1 MSILSAPP
9 MLRHMGV
16 AAVGL
21 TAAFVPSQAEAHEAV
36 PIEASGLECLCD
48 ALPYLDT
55 ALTWNATAATVAAEK
70 AAPAASVEKP
80 AARAESEIEAQRRII
95 AEQRAMIDQQH
106 AMLMEQRQQI
116 EKMQQQLAAQQIQVD
131 RLTSFA
137 LADQPLDLLRGAGMG
152 QGVSPGPAL
161 PGVGSD
167 AVALP
172 DAPVGEAP
180 PPSETPEQRVAAVPE
195 GQGVLTR
202 AGHFVFEPSF
212 EYTRSST
219 NRLVFRGIELIP
231 GIQIGL
237 IEATDADR
245 DTLVGTASLRYGISD
260 RLEAEVRMPYL
271 YRNDRIEVVQQRDEG
286 IVRSIALREK
296 GIGDAEFSL
305 RYQFNRPVGQ
315 KPIFVGTLRVKSD
328 TGKGPFDI
336 GYDEFGVATGLATGS
351 GFWAV
356 QPGVNFLMPSDPAV
370 IYGGMAYLYHIPR
383 NVNEMVGDVKI
394 GRVDPGDAISANIG
408 FGFAL
413 NPRFSFSLGY
423 RHNYIFPTKT
433 EIGDTR
439 QKSNYLHVGSLNL
452 GMSYR
457 LTERNVLN
465 LGFEIGVT
473 EDAPDVSIT
482 LRMPFGGKL

>member
-1 MSILSAPP
+1 MTNLSAPP
-9 MLRHMGV
+9 VLRHMGV

-21 TAAFVPSQAEAHEAV
+21 SAVFAPSQAKAYEA
-36 PIEASGLECLCD
+36 PPLECLCD
-48 ALPYLDT
+48 ALPFLDT
-55 ALTWNATAATVAAEK
+55 APTWNAAAAAPEG
-70 AAPAASVEKP
+70 APENPPAASVE
-80 AARAESEIEAQRRII
+80 SEIDAQRRII
-95 AEQRAMIDQQH
+95 AEQRALIDQQNV
-106 AMLMEQRQQI
+106 MLAEQRQHI
-116 EKMQQQLAAQQIQVD
+116 VKMQGQLITQQAQID
-131 RLTSFA
+131 RLSSFA
-137 LADQPLDLLRGAGMG
+137 LAEAPLDMFRGTGMG
-152 QGVSPGPAL
+152 QGIAGPAL
-161 PGVGSD
+161 PGPGSD

-180 PPSETPEQRVAAVPE
+180 PPSESTAERVAAVPE

-202 AGHFVFEPSF
+202 AGNLIFEPSF

-237 IEATDADR
+237 IEAADADR

-260 RLEAEVRMPYL
+260 RLEAEVRIPYL

-286 IVRSIALREK
+286 IVRSIALRED
-296 GIGDAEFSL
+296 GVGDAEFSL

-328 TGKGPFDI
+328 TGKGPFEV

-356 QPGVNFLMPSDPAV
+356 QPGLNFLMPSDPAV
-370 IYGGMAYLYHIPR
+370 IYGGAAYLYHIPR
-383 NVNEMVGDVKI
+383 DVNKLVGEVLI
-394 GRVDPGDAISANIG
+394 GRVDPGDAVSANIG

-433 EIGDTR
+433 EIGDTN
-439 QKSNYLHVGSLNL
+439 QKSNYIHVGSLNF

-457 LTERNVLN
+457 LTERDVLN
-465 LGFEIGVT
+465 MGFEIGVT

>member
-1 MSILSAPP
+1 MTNLSAPP
-9 MLRHMGV
+9 VLRHMGV

-21 TAAFVPSQAEAHEAV
+21 SAVFAPSQAKAYEA
-36 PIEASGLECLCD
+36 PPLECLCD
-48 ALPYLDT
+48 ALPFLDT
-55 ALTWNATAATVAAEK
+55 APTWNAAAAAPEG
-70 AAPAASVEKP
+70 APENPPAASVE
-80 AARAESEIEAQRRII
+80 SEIDAQRRII
-95 AEQRAMIDQQH
+95 AEQRALIDQQNV
-106 AMLMEQRQQI
+106 MLAEQRQHI
-116 EKMQQQLAAQQIQVD
+116 VKMQGQLITQQAQID
-131 RLTSFA
+131 RLSSFA
-137 LADQPLDLLRGAGMG
+137 LAEAPLDMFRGTGMG
-152 QGVSPGPAL
+152 QGIAGPAL
-161 PGVGSD
+161 PGPGSD

-180 PPSETPEQRVAAVPE
+180 PPSESTAERVAAVPE

-202 AGHFVFEPSF
+202 AGNLIFEPSF

-260 RLEAEVRMPYL
+260 RLEAEVRIPYL

-286 IVRSIALREK
+286 IVRSIALRED
-296 GIGDAEFSL
+296 GVGDAEFSL

-328 TGKGPFDI
+328 TGKGPFEV

-370 IYGGMAYLYHIPR
+370 IYGGAAYLYHIPR
-383 NVNEMVGDVKI
+383 DVNKLVGEVLI
-394 GRVDPGDAISANIG
+394 GRVDPGDAVSANIG

-433 EIGDTR
+433 EIGDTN
-439 QKSNYLHVGSLNL
+439 QKSNYIHVGSLNF

-457 LTERNVLN
+457 LTERDVLN
-465 LGFEIGVT
+465 MGFEIGVT

>member
-1 MSILSAPP
+1 MTNLSAPP
-9 MLRHMGV
+9 VLRHMGV

-21 TAAFVPSQAEAHEAV
+21 SAVFAPSQAKAYEA
-36 PIEASGLECLCD
+36 PPLECLCD
-48 ALPYLDT
+48 ALPFLDT
-55 ALTWNATAATVAAEK
+55 APTWNAAAAAPDGAPENP
-70 AAPAASVEKP
+70 PAASVE
-80 AARAESEIEAQRRII
+80 SEIDAQRRII
-95 AEQRAMIDQQH
+95 AEQRALIDQQNV
-106 AMLMEQRQQI
+106 MLAEQRQHI
-116 EKMQQQLAAQQIQVD
+116 VKMQGQLITQQAQID
-131 RLTSFA
+131 RLSSFA
-137 LADQPLDLLRGAGMG
+137 LAEAPLDMFRGTGMG
-152 QGVSPGPAL
+152 QGIAGPAL
-161 PGVGSD
+161 PGPGSD

-180 PPSETPEQRVAAVPE
+180 PPSESTAERVAAVPE

-202 AGHFVFEPSF
+202 AGNLIFEPSF

-260 RLEAEVRMPYL
+260 RLEAEVRIPYL

-286 IVRSIALREK
+286 IVRSIALRED
-296 GIGDAEFSL
+296 GVGDAEFSL

-328 TGKGPFDI
+328 TGKGPFEV

-356 QPGVNFLMPSDPAV
+356 QPGLNFLMPSDPAV
-370 IYGGMAYLYHIPR
+370 IYGGAAYLYHIPR
-383 NVNEMVGDVKI
+383 DVNKLVGEVLI
-394 GRVDPGDAISANIG
+394 GRVDPGDAVSANIG

-433 EIGDTR
+433 EIGDTH
-439 QKSNYLHVGSLNL
+439 QKSNYIHVGSLNF

-457 LTERNVLN
+457 LTERDVLN
-465 LGFEIGVT
+465 MGFEIGVT

>member
-1 MSILSAPP
+1 MTNLSAPP
-9 MLRHMGV
+9 VLRHMGV

-21 TAAFVPSQAEAHEAV
+21 SAVFAPSQAKAYEA
-36 PIEASGLECLCD
+36 PPLECLCD
-48 ALPYLDT
+48 ALPFLDT
-55 ALTWNATAATVAAEK
+55 APTWNAAAAAPDGAPENP
-70 AAPAASVEKP
+70 PAASVE
-80 AARAESEIEAQRRII
+80 SEIDAQRRII
-95 AEQRAMIDQQH
+95 AEQRALIDQQNV
-106 AMLMEQRQQI
+106 MLAEQRQHI
-116 EKMQQQLAAQQIQVD
+116 VKMQGQLITQQAQID
-131 RLTSFA
+131 RLSSFA
-137 LADQPLDLLRGAGMG
+137 LAEAPLDMFRGTGMG
-152 QGVSPGPAL
+152 QGVAGPAL
-161 PGVGSD
+161 PGPGSD

-180 PPSETPEQRVAAVPE
+180 PPSESTAERVAAVPE

-202 AGHFVFEPSF
+202 AGNLIFEPSF

-260 RLEAEVRMPYL
+260 RLEAEVRIPYL

-286 IVRSIALREK
+286 IVRSIALRED
-296 GIGDAEFSL
+296 GVGDAEFSL

-328 TGKGPFDI
+328 TGKGPFEV

-356 QPGVNFLMPSDPAV
+356 QPGLNFLMPSDPAV
-370 IYGGMAYLYHIPR
+370 IYGGAAYLYHIPR
-383 NVNEMVGDVKI
+383 DVNKLVGEVLI
-394 GRVDPGDAISANIG
+394 GRVDPGDAVSANIG

-433 EIGDTR
+433 EIGDTN
-439 QKSNYLHVGSLNL
+439 QKSNYIHVGSLNF

-457 LTERNVLN
+457 LTERDVLN
-465 LGFEIGVT
+465 MGFEIGVT

>member
-1 MSILSAPP
+1 MSILSFSPV
-9 MLRHMGV
+9 LRHIGV

-21 TAAFVPSQAEAHEAV
+21 SAVFAPSQAEAHETPA
-36 PIEASGLECLCD
+36 LECLCET
-48 ALPYLDT
+48 LPFLDT
-55 ALTWNATAATVAAEK
+55 APSWHAAAAGPG
-70 AAPAASVEKP
+70 AAKGEPAAS
-80 AARAESEIEAQRRII
+80 AESEIDAQRRII
-95 AEQRAMIDQQH
+95 AEQRALIDQQN
-106 AMLMEQRQQI
+106 AMLAEQRQQI
-116 EKMQQQLAAQQIQVD
+116 AQMQQQLATQQVQVD
-131 RLTSFA
+131 RLTSYA

-152 QGVSPGPAL
+152 QGAGPGTVL

-167 AVALP
+167 TVALP

-180 PPSETPEQRVAAVPE
+180 PPSESPEQRVAAVPE

-202 AGHFVFEPSF
+202 AGNLIFEPSF

-260 RLEAEVRMPYL
+260 RLEAEIRVPYL

-286 IVRSIALREK
+286 IVRSIALREN

-328 TGKGPFDI
+328 TGKGPFEV

-356 QPGVNFLMPSDPAV
+356 QPGLNFLMPSDPAV
-370 IYGGMAYLYHIPR
+370 IYGGVAYLYHIPR
-383 NVNEMVGDVKI
+383 NVNELVGDVMI
-394 GRVDPGDAISANIG
+394 GRVDPGDAVSANIG

-433 EIGDTR
+433 EIGDTH
-439 QKSNYLHVGSLNL
+439 QKSNYLHVGSLNF

-457 LTERNVLN
+457 LTQRDVIN

>member
-1 MSILSAPP
+1 MTNLSAPP
-9 MLRHMGV
+9 VLRHMGV

-21 TAAFVPSQAEAHEAV
+21 SAVFAPSQAKAYEA
-36 PIEASGLECLCD
+36 PPLECLCD
-48 ALPYLDT
+48 ALPFLDT
-55 ALTWNATAATVAAEK
+55 APTWNAAAAAPDGAPENP
-70 AAPAASVEKP
+70 PAASVE
-80 AARAESEIEAQRRII
+80 SEIDAQRRII
-95 AEQRAMIDQQH
+95 AEQRALIDQQNV
-106 AMLMEQRQQI
+106 MLAEQRQHI
-116 EKMQQQLAAQQIQVD
+116 VKMQGQLITQQAQID
-131 RLTSFA
+131 RLSSFA
-137 LADQPLDLLRGAGMG
+137 LAEAPLDMFRGTGMG
-152 QGVSPGPAL
+152 QGIAGPAL
-161 PGVGSD
+161 PGPGSD

-180 PPSETPEQRVAAVPE
+180 PPSESTAERVAAVPE

-202 AGHFVFEPSF
+202 AGNLIFEPSF

-260 RLEAEVRMPYL
+260 RLEAEVRIPYL

-286 IVRSIALREK
+286 IVRSIALRED
-296 GIGDAEFSL
+296 GVGDAEFSL

-328 TGKGPFDI
+328 TGKGPFEV

-370 IYGGMAYLYHIPR
+370 IYGGVAYLYHIPR
-383 NVNEMVGDVKI
+383 DVNKLVGEVLI
-394 GRVDPGDAISANIG
+394 GRVDPGDAVSANIG

-433 EIGDTR
+433 EIGDTH
-439 QKSNYLHVGSLNL
+439 QKSNYIHVGSLNF

-457 LTERNVLN
+457 LTERDVLN
-465 LGFEIGVT
+465 MGFEIGVT

>member
-1 MSILSAPP
+1 MNRVPPPLS
-9 MLRHMGV
+9 RQFGV
-16 AAVGL
+16 AAIGL
-21 TAAFVPSQAEAHEAV
+21 SAAVVPQAAEARELPV
-36 PIEASGLECLCD
+36 LECLC
-48 ALPYLDT
+48 ATLPFLDSG
-55 ALTWNATAATVAAEK
+55 LTWNAMASPPGEGAEAQAAVSTDGEM
-70 AAPAASVEKP
+70 
-80 AARAESEIEAQRRII
+80 EAQRRII
-95 AEQRAMIDQQH
+95 AEQRALIDQQN
-106 AMLMEQRQQI
+106 AILAEQRQQI
-116 EKMQQQLAAQQIQVD
+116 AQMQRQIEMQQVQVD
-131 RLTSFA
+131 RLASFS
-137 LADQPLDLLRGAGMG
+137 LADQPLAQLRGAGMG
-152 QGVSPGPAL
+152 QSAGMGTGPAL
-161 PGVGSD
+161 PSAGSD
-167 AVALP
+167 TVALP

-180 PPSETPEQRVAAVPE
+180 PPSESPEQRVAAVPE

-202 AGHFVFEPSF
+202 AGELFFEPSF

-260 RLEAEVRMPYL
+260 RLEAEVRLPYL

-286 IVRSIALREK
+286 IVRQIALRED

-315 KPIFVGTLRVKSD
+315 KPIFVGSLRVKSD
-328 TGKGPFDI
+328 TGKGPFEI

-356 QPGVNFLMPSDPAV
+356 QPGLNFLMPSDPAV
-370 IYGGMAYLYHIPR
+370 LYGGMAYLYHIPR
-383 NVNEMVGDVKI
+383 DVNALVGEVLI
-394 GRVDPGDAISANIG
+394 GRVDPGDAVSANIG

-423 RHNYIFPTKT
+423 RHNYIFPTRS
-433 EIGDTR
+433 EVGDTI
-439 QKSNYLHVGSLNL
+439 QKSNYLHVGSLNF

-457 LTERNVLN
+457 LTERDVIN

-482 LRMPFGGKL
+482 LRMPFGGK

>member
-1 MSILSAPP
+1 MSILSSSPV
-9 MLRHMGV
+9 LRHIGV

-21 TAAFVPSQAEAHEAV
+21 SAVFAPSQANAHETSA
-36 PIEASGLECLCD
+36 LECLCET
-48 ALPYLDT
+48 LPFLDT
-55 ALTWNATAATVAAEK
+55 APSWHAAAAGPG
-70 AAPAASVEKP
+70 AAKGEPAAST
-80 AARAESEIEAQRRII
+80 ESEIDAQRRII
-95 AEQRAMIDQQH
+95 AEQRALIDQQN
-106 AMLMEQRQQI
+106 AMLVEQRQQI
-116 EKMQQQLAAQQIQVD
+116 AQMQQQLATQQVQVD
-131 RLTSFA
+131 RLTSYA

-152 QGVSPGPAL
+152 QGVGPGTAL

-180 PPSETPEQRVAAVPE
+180 PPSESPEQRVAAVPE

-202 AGHFVFEPSF
+202 AGNLIFEPSF

-260 RLEAEVRMPYL
+260 RLEAEVRIPYL

-286 IVRSIALREK
+286 IVRSIALREN

-328 TGKGPFDI
+328 TGKGPFEV

-356 QPGVNFLMPSDPAV
+356 QPGLNFLMPSDPAV

-383 NVNEMVGDVKI
+383 AVNEMVGDVRI
-394 GRVDPGDAISANIG
+394 GRVDPGDAVSANIG

-433 EIGDTR
+433 EIGDTH
-439 QKSNYLHVGSLNL
+439 QKSNYIHVGSLNF

-457 LTERNVLN
+457 LTQRDVIN

>member
-1 MSILSAPP
+1 MNNLSAPP
-9 MLRHMGV
+9 VLRHVGV

-21 TAAFVPSQAEAHEAV
+21 SAVFAPSQAKAYET
-36 PIEASGLECLCD
+36 PTLECLCE
-48 ALPYLDT
+48 ALPFFD
-55 ALTWNATAATVAAEK
+55 AAPTWNAAAAGSGAAAESP
-70 AAPAASVEKP
+70 PAASV
-80 AARAESEIEAQRRII
+80 ESEIEAQRRII
-95 AEQRAMIDQQH
+95 AEQRALIDQQNV
-106 AMLMEQRQQI
+106 MLAELRQHIVKIQGQLITQQAQI
-116 EKMQQQLAAQQIQVD
+116 D
-131 RLTSFA
+131 RLSSFA
-137 LADQPLDLLRGAGMG
+137 LAEAPLDMFRGTGMG
-152 QGVSPGPAL
+152 QGVAGPAL
-161 PGVGSD
+161 PGPGSG

-180 PPSETPEQRVAAVPE
+180 PPSESTAERVAAVPE

-202 AGHFVFEPSF
+202 AGHLVFEPSF

-245 DTLVGTASLRYGISD
+245 DTLVGTASMRYGISD
-260 RLEAEVRMPYL
+260 RLEAEVRIPYL
-271 YRNDRIEVVQQRDEG
+271 YRNDRIEVAQQRDEG
-286 IVRSIALREK
+286 IIRSIALRED

-328 TGKGPFDI
+328 TGKGPFEV

-370 IYGGMAYLYHIPR
+370 IYGGAAYLYHIPR
-383 NVNEMVGDVKI
+383 DVNKLVGEVLI
-394 GRVDPGDAISANIG
+394 GRVDPGDAVSANIG

-433 EIGDTR
+433 EIGDTN
-439 QKSNYLHVGSLNL
+439 QKSNYIHVGSLNF

-457 LTERNVLN
+457 LTERDVLN
-465 LGFEIGVT
+465 MGFEIGVT